1 MERMA
6 EAHARTSWSSA
17 EAVCE
22 RAARLAR
29 HALGASFVGIHSTP
43 SGPDDISCIAYDA
56 EPVSCDDTMQLCR
69 RLLARDDS
77 AEPHHAGGSFVFAP
91 ITLADRTVGVI
102 CAYAPA
108 PNAFDTRA
116 PEVLALLATDI
127 AEHLAWGAE
136 RARLDEAEAQA
147 AARNDTL
154 ANLAIALRDHL
165 RIVAT
170 FSDHMRHET
179 GGDPNAID
187 PSGQARPDDRSLGG
201 PPVSTEATEGRPAR
215 ILLADDLDL
224 NRKLIS
230 DMLTI
235 DGHVVECVEDGKQAV
250 AAVSLRRYDLVL
262 MDVVMPGMDGLTAT
276 RAIRALPL
284 PASTVPILALT
295 ANSYGEQL
303 KDCIAAGMDA
313 TLVKP
318 MSLDDLATAV
328 QTWTG
333 RRHTRAA

>member
-1 MERMA
+1 M
-6 EAHARTSWSSA
+6 
-17 EAVCE
+17 
-22 RAARLAR
+22 RLCQR
-29 HALGASFVGIHSTP
+29 ILIQS
-43 SGPDDISCIAYDA
+43 DDP
-56 EPVSCDDTMQLCR
+56 EPQL
-69 RLLARDDS
+69 
-77 AEPHHAGGSFVFAP
+77 AGGSFASAP
-91 ITLADRTVGVI
+91 ILLEGGAVGVI
-102 CAYAPA
+102 CAYAPT
-108 PNAFDTRA
+108 PRCFDDRA
-116 PEVLALLATDI
+116 REVLALLATDI

-136 RARLDEAEAQA
+136 RARLEEAEAQA

-154 ANLAIALRDHL
+154 ASLAVAFRDHL

-170 FSDHMRHET
+170 FSDYMRNAT
-179 GGDPNAID
+179 GGDPTATEPAAQMRGDD
-187 PSGQARPDDRSLGG
+187 PSEGAGSMFE
-201 PPVSTEATEGRPAR
+201 EAGEGRATR

-235 DGHVVECVEDGKQAV
+235 DGHVVECVEDGKEAV

-276 RAIRALPL
+276 RAIRALPI
-284 PASTVPILALT
+284 PASTVPIVALT

-318 MSLDDLATAV
+318 MSLDQLSNAV